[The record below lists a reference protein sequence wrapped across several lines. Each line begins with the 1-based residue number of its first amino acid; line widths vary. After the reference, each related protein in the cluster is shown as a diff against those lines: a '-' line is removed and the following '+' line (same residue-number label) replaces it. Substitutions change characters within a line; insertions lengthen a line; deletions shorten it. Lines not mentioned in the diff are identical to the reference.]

1 MGRPTPMACL
11 PMNDE
16 QLLRYGR
23 QILLPG
29 VDITGQQRLAESHI
43 LILGLGGL
51 GSPAALYL
59 AGAGVGE
66 LVLVDDDAVEISNL
80 QRQIAHTTA
89 EVGSPKAESAARRIA
104 ELNPEVTPRTLP
116 RRLDEAELATEIAA
130 VDLVLDCSD
139 NFATRFAVNRA
150 CATAGRPLISG
161 AAIRMEGQVA
171 VFDHRAGGPCYRCLY
186 REEGGEAERCSESG
200 VLGPMVGIV
209 GSWQAAEALKLLLGL
224 GEPLAGRLLM
234 LDLAAG
240 DCRTLTL
247 RADPACP
254 VCGGHGDA

>member
-1 MGRPTPMACL
+1 
-11 PMNDE
+11 MNDE

-29 VDITGQQRLAESHI
+29 VDVAGQERLAGSRV

-66 LVLVDDDAVEISNL
+66 LVLVDDDVVEISNL
-80 QRQIAHTTA
+80 QRQIAHATA
-89 EVGSPKAESAARRIA
+89 EAGTPKAESAAHRIA
-104 ELNPEVTPRTLP
+104 ELNPEVATRPVDH
-116 RRLDEAELATEIAA
+116 RLDEAELAAEIAA

-150 CATAGRPLISG
+150 CATTGRPLVSG

-171 VFDHRAGGPCYRCLY
+171 VFDHRRGGPCYRCLY

-200 VLGPMVGIV
+200 VLGPVVGIV
-209 GSWQAAEALKLLLGL
+209 GSWQAAEALKLLLGV
-224 GEPLAGRLLM
+224 GTPLTGRLLM

-254 VCGGHGDA
+254 VCGDHGGA

>member
-1 MGRPTPMACL
+1 
-11 PMNDE
+11 MNDE

-29 VDITGQQRLAESHI
+29 VDVAGQERLAGSRV

-66 LVLVDDDAVEISNL
+66 LVLVDDDVVEISNL

-89 EVGSPKAESAARRIA
+89 EAGTPKAESAARRIA
-104 ELNPEVTPRTLP
+104 ELNPEVATRPVDH
-116 RRLDEAELATEIAA
+116 RLDEAELAAEIAA

-150 CATAGRPLISG
+150 CATTGRPLVSG

-171 VFDHRAGGPCYRCLY
+171 VFDHRRGGPCYRCLY

-200 VLGPMVGIV
+200 VLGPVVGIV
-209 GSWQAAEALKLLLGL
+209 GSWQAAEALKLLLGV
-224 GEPLAGRLLM
+224 GTPLTGRLLM

-240 DCRTLTL
+240 DCRTLAL

-254 VCGGHGDA
+254 VCGDHGGA

>member
-1 MGRPTPMACL
+1 
-11 PMNDE
+11 MNDE

-29 VDITGQQRLAESHI
+29 VDVAGQERLAGSRV

-59 AGAGVGE
+59 AGPGVGE
-66 LVLVDDDAVEISNL
+66 LVLVDDDIVEISNL

-89 EVGSPKAESAARRIA
+89 EAGTPKAESAARRIA
-104 ELNPEVTPRTLP
+104 ELNPEVATRPVDH
-116 RRLDEAELATEIAA
+116 RLDEAELAAEIAA

-150 CATAGRPLISG
+150 CATTGRPLVSG
-161 AAIRMEGQVA
+161 AAIRLEGQVA
-171 VFDHRAGGPCYRCLY
+171 VFDHRRGGPCYRCLY

-200 VLGPMVGIV
+200 VLGPVVGIV
-209 GSWQAAEALKLLLGL
+209 GSWQAAEALKLLLGI
-224 GEPLAGRLLM
+224 GESLTGRLLM

-254 VCGGHGDA
+254 VCGDHGGA

>member
-1 MGRPTPMACL
+1 
-11 PMNDE
+11 MNDD

-29 VDITGQQRLAESHI
+29 VDVAGQERLAASRV

-80 QRQIAHTTA
+80 QRQIAHETA
-89 EVGSPKAESAARRIA
+89 DVGTPKAESAARHIA
-104 ELNPEVTPRTLP
+104 ELNPEITTRAIP
-116 RRLDEAELATEIAA
+116 RRLDEAELTEAVA
-130 VDLVLDCSD
+130 GVDLVLDCSD

-150 CATAGRPLISG
+150 CAAAGRPLVSG

-171 VFDHRAGGPCYRCLY
+171 VFDHRRGGPCYRCLY
-186 REEGGEAERCSESG
+186 REEGDEAERCSESG
-200 VLGPMVGIV
+200 VLGPAVGIV
-209 GSWQAAEALKLLLGL
+209 GSWQAAEALKLLLGI
-224 GEPLAGRLLM
+224 GEPLTGRLLM

-254 VCGGHGDA
+254 VCGDHGGA

>member
-1 MGRPTPMACL
+1 
-11 PMNDE
+11 MNDE

-29 VDITGQQRLAESHI
+29 VDVAGQEGLAASRV
-43 LILGLGGL
+43 LILGVGGL

-66 LVLVDDDAVEISNL
+66 LVLVDDDAVEVSNL
-80 QRQIAHTTA
+80 QRQIAHATA
-89 EVGSPKAESAARRIA
+89 DVGTPKAESAARHIA
-104 ELNPEVTPRTLP
+104 ALNPEVTTRT
-116 RRLDEAELATEIAA
+116 RTERLDEAGLATEIAG

-150 CATAGRPLISG
+150 CAATGRPLVSG

-186 REEGGEAERCSESG
+186 REEGAEAERCSESG
-200 VLGPMVGIV
+200 VLGPAVGIV
-209 GSWQAAEALKLLLGL
+209 GSWQAAEALKLLLGV
-224 GEPLAGRLLM
+224 GEPLTGRLLM

>member
-1 MGRPTPMACL
+1 
-11 PMNDE
+11 MNDE

-29 VDITGQQRLAESHI
+29 VDVAGQERLAGSRV

-66 LVLVDDDAVEISNL
+66 LVLVDDDVVEISNL

-89 EVGSPKAESAARRIA
+89 EADTPKAESAARRIA
-104 ELNPEVTPRTLP
+104 ELNPEVATRPVDH
-116 RRLDEAELATEIAA
+116 RLDEAELAAEIAA

-150 CATAGRPLISG
+150 CATTGRPLVSG
-161 AAIRMEGQVA
+161 AAIRLEGQVA
-171 VFDHRAGGPCYRCLY
+171 VFDHRRGGPCYRCLY

-200 VLGPMVGIV
+200 VLGPVVGIV
-209 GSWQAAEALKLLLGL
+209 GSWQAAEALKLLLGI
-224 GEPLAGRLLM
+224 GESLTGRLLM

-240 DCRTLTL
+240 DCRTLAL

-254 VCGGHGDA
+254 VCGDHGGA